1 MTKKEIR
8 RRNAKLYPIYKMF
21 AWDLLFFYSIEFLF
35 CTITKKVTVSELLVI
50 NGFYLI
56 FRVLMQIPATIIT
69 EHIGKKRAMVL
80 GNVLLIFY
88 ILSLMHIPGA
98 KGILIADFIWAWGYN
113 LKLFSESNLLYDSV
127 ATKGGDG
134 LFSKID
140 SKGGMGYYIL
150 DGVASV
156 TSGYL
161 FVMNNY
167 IPLYICL
174 GAILISTILS
184 LGFKEVNKVK
194 PKKINYSKTI
204 EEYKETFK
212 FVFNSKRM
220 KSLLL
225 FQFVFY
231 SVIKIIDT
239 YRSDLLIKIGVPEEQ
254 YSIIL
259 AVLSLIGAMSL
270 TFRDAIEKKFK
281 NKTLAFISLTYMLA
295 CVGMGAI
302 SSLFSGKIII
312 PIVIVMCVILR
323 MSTAIW
329 WVLEAKYLKNFT
341 NEKTRG
347 KITFAYEFIGGIG
360 ASIFSVFAGKLVEKI
375 PIQNSILIV
384 GLVGLAAMVLTLDY
398 MRKRFGLKP
407 SEYKKSDIKF
417 ELKT

>member
-50 NGFYLI
+50 NGFLLI
-56 FRVLMQIPATIIT
+56 FKVILQIPATVIT
-69 EHIGKKRAMVL
+69 EHIGKKRSMVL
-80 GNVLLIFY
+80 GNSLLIFY
-88 ILSLMHIPGA
+88 ILALIFLPGA
-98 KGILIADFIWAWGYN
+98 KGILIADFICAFGYN

-127 ATKGGDG
+127 ATRGGDG
-134 LFSKID
+134 LFSRLD
-140 SKGGMGYYIL
+140 SKGGMGYYLL
-150 DGVASV
+150 DGIASV
-156 TSGYL
+156 TAGYL

-174 GAILISTILS
+174 SAIVISTVLS
-184 LGFKEVNKVK
+184 LGFKEVNKVEH
-194 PKKINYSKTI
+194 KKVNYSQTI
-204 EEYKETFK
+204 KEYKETFK

-225 FQFVFY
+225 FQVVFY

-270 TFRDAIEKKFK
+270 TLKDAVEKKFK
-281 NKTLAFISLTYMLA
+281 NKTLAFISLSYMLM

-302 SSLFSGKIII
+302 SIWFSGKIII
-312 PIVIVMCVILR
+312 PIVIVMCIILK
-323 MSTAIW
+323 MSTSIW
-329 WVLEAKYLKNFT
+329 WVLESKYLKNFT

-347 KITFAYEFIGGIG
+347 KITFVYEFIGCMS
-360 ASIFSVFAGKLVEKI
+360 ASICSVLAGKLVEKL

-384 GLVGLAAMVLTLDY
+384 GLVGLACMVLTLDY